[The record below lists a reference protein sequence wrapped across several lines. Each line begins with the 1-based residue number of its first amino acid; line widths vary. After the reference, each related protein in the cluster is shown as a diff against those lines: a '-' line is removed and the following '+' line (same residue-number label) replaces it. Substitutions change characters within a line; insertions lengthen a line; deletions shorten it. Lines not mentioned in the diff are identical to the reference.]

1 MTPRSAPSGI
11 HCPIGLYEKH
21 EGEIAR
27 LTAAIN
33 RSPTAHEKAQ
43 AARDLHQAVAVLL
56 DCSAYD
62 EDNLNCRMCR
72 EVATLREKT
81 AAVVEKIGALDR

>member
-1 MTPRSAPSGI
+1 MTPRGAPSGI

-33 RSPTAHEKAQ
+33 RSPTAHEK
-43 AARDLHQAVAVLL
+43 
-56 DCSAYD
+56 
-62 EDNLNCRMCR
+62 
-72 EVATLREKT
+72 
-81 AAVVEKIGALDR
+81 GAEPLTICTKP